1 MTGRSVLVVQHVPWE
16 RPARLG
22 EVLTDHG
29 LGWTTTRLTGARD
42 RAEAPPVDRLAGLV
56 LLGGPMGALDVETY
70 PGLAVEARLVRE
82 CAEAGVPL
90 FGVCL
95 GHQLIATALGA
106 ALHPGADHEA
116 GIGTVEVVADGPLGP
131 PGTVQPVVHWH
142 GDTVDPPP
150 GATVLARSPGTP
162 NQAYRI
168 GDTVFATQFHLE
180 ADRTL
185 LADWLEV
192 PEMAADLGPD
202 GRDRLLADYDAVAG
216 PIDAAGVR
224 MFTAFAEA
232 IIAR

>member
-1 MTGRSVLVVQHVPWE
+1 MTDRTVLVVQHVPWE

-22 EVLTDHG
+22 AVLSEHG
-29 LGWTTTRLTGARD
+29 IDWTLTTLTGARD
-42 RAEAPPVDRLAGLV
+42 EAPAVETLAGLV
-56 LLGGPMGALDVETY
+56 LLGGPMGALDVEAH
-70 PGLAVEARLVRE
+70 PGLAVEAELVRE
-82 CAEAGVPL
+82 CAAAGVPM

-106 ALHPGADHEA
+106 ALYPGADREA
-116 GIGTVEVVADGPLGP
+116 GIGTVEVVADGPLGR

-142 GDTVDPPP
+142 GDVVDPPP

-168 GDTVFATQFHLE
+168 GNTVFATQFHLE
-180 ADRTL
+180 ADRAL

-192 PEMAADLGPD
+192 PEMSADLTED
-202 GRDRLLADYDAVAG
+202 GRRRLLSDYDAVAE
-216 PIDAAGVR
+216 PIAAAGRR

-232 IIAR
+232 ITGR